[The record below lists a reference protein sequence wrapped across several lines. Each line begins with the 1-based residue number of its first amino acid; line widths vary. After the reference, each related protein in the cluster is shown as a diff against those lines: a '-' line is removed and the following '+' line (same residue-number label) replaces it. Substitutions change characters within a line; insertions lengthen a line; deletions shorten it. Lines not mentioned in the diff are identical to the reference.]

1 MLHWTWQCCYSG
13 PFRNSTQTQKYNAEI
28 GGAVTLVR
36 LCQGGHRH
44 VKYNAGLSGAV
55 TLAPLRKGGHRK
67 YNAGLGSAVTLA
79 AFGTRKTQT
88 QKVQC

>member
-1 MLHWTWQCCYSG
+1 M
-13 PFRNSTQTQKYNAEI
+13 
-28 GGAVTLVR
+28 
-36 LCQGGHRH
+36 
-44 VKYNAGLSGAV
+44 KYNAGLSGAV